1 MPGPPPPSLECPAP
15 LERSILGSVV
25 RASGAGGQC
34 KRGGVFGGGEG
45 CPPGV
50 NPRLDPG
57 SLRRTTLGLAA
68 GLNGLWDSTSR
79 KRAGRGEARQGARE
93 GSVLTYLGLLDL
105 DEPDSSSA
113 EPRTSGS
120 LARQWSF

>member
-1 MPGPPPPSLECPAP
+1 M
-15 LERSILGSVV
+15 
-25 RASGAGGQC
+25 GQEDNA
-34 KRGGVFGGGEG
+34 KGVGCSGGGKG

-105 DEPDSSSA
+105 DGLDSSSA
-113 EPRTSGS
+113 EPHTSGS